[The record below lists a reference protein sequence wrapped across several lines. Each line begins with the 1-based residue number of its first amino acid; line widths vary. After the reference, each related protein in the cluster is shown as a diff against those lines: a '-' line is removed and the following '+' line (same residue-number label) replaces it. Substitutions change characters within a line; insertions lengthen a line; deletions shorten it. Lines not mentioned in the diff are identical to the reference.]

1 LMDAG
6 VPIKAACAGVAMG
19 VIKEG
24 DQIEVLTDILG
35 MEYALGDM
43 DFNVA
48 ATRTGVTSLQIDLKI
63 DAISIHVK
71 RDALQRA
78 RNGRLHIVDEMCKAI
93 RTHRSEMSKWAP
105 RIITMQINP
114 AKIGEVIGPKGK
126 NIRGLEEDTGA
137 KISIDDSGLIT
148 IASVSGIGGEKAR
161 ERIAAMTQEPEVG
174 RIYDGIVKST
184 TTFGAFVEIMPG
196 TEGLLHI
203 SEMQEGRTEKTEDVV
218 KKGDPVRV
226 KLLSI
231 DEKG

>member
-1 LMDAG
+1 M
-6 VPIKAACAGVAMG
+6 
-19 VIKEG
+19 
-24 DQIEVLTDILG
+24 
-35 MEYALGDM
+35 
-43 DFNVA
+43 
-48 ATRTGVTSLQIDLKI
+48 DLKI
-63 DAISIHVK
+63 DGISIDVM

-78 RNGRLHIVDEMCKAI
+78 KRGRMHILDEMDKAI
-93 RTHRSEMSKWAP
+93 TTHRTEMSEWAP

-114 AKIGEVIGPKGK
+114 SKIGEVIGPKGK

-184 TTFGAFVEIMPG
+184 TTFGAFIEIMPG

-203 SEMQEGRTEKTEDVV
+203 SEMQEGRTDKTEDVV

-231 DEKG
+231 DEKGKMRLSRKAAIAEDAASSGGVATE